1 MQVRYRW
8 TALQV
13 TTVFSVVFLL
23 LGFWSP
29 FFFLGLLLT
38 APLLLLGGYDLL
50 QKKHSLPRNFPILG
64 RFRYLIEAF
73 GPALHQYV
81 VESNKDGA
89 PFNRDLRS
97 LIYQRSKDIEGKKPF
112 GTELN
117 VYASDYLWLNHSMAP
132 KSKSQELR
140 LDIGGPECSRP
151 YNASIY
157 NISAM
162 SFGSLSGNAIMA
174 LNRGAKKG
182 NFFHTTGE
190 GGISRYHRM
199 PGGDLNWQIGSGYFG
214 CRDKAGNFDPDAFAD
229 QSADEQVKMVEIKI
243 SQGAKPG
250 HGGILPGEKVTAEI
264 AEARG
269 VPIGTDC
276 VSPAAHPAFSTPLE
290 LLEFIARLR
299 KLSGGKPVGF
309 KICIGHPWEFLGVC
323 KAMLETEIY
332 PDFIVVDG
340 AEGGTGAAPLEFTD
354 RIGFPLKEGLLIVHN
369 ALVGIGVRDKIRIGV
384 SGKVVTGIS
393 IAGMAALGAD
403 FVNTARGF
411 MFSLG
416 CIQAQMC
423 HSNHCPVGVAT
434 QNADLQKAL
443 DVADKS
449 ERVYH
454 FQRNTIR
461 ALKEVIQAA
470 GFDHP
475 SQLEPGHIYQRQG
488 PTEVHSYA
496 DVYHFLKPGEILAG
510 TDNSRFK
517 KFWDIASANSFSPDL
532 SRTGI

>member
-13 TTVFSVVFLL
+13 TTAFTVVFLL
-23 LGFWSP
+23 LGFWFP
-29 FFFLGLLLT
+29 FFFFGLLLT
-38 APLLLLGGYDLL
+38 VPLLALGIYDLL
-50 QKKHSLPRNFPILG
+50 QKKHSLPHNFPILG

-81 VESNKDGA
+81 VESNRDGA

-97 LIYQRSKDIEGKKPF
+97 LIYQRSKNIEGKKPF
-112 GTELN
+112 GTEMN

-132 KSKSQELR
+132 KSESRDLR
-140 LDIGGPECSRP
+140 LDIGGPQCSKP
-151 YNASIY
+151 YSASIY

-162 SFGSLSGNAIMA
+162 SFGSLSANAILA

-190 GGISRYHRM
+190 GGISRYHRQ

-214 CRDKAGNFDPDAFAD
+214 CRDNRGQFDPGAFAD
-229 QSADEQVKMVEIKI
+229 QAKDDQVKMIEIKI

-250 HGGILPGEKVTAEI
+250 HGGILPGDKVTAEI

-269 VPIGTDC
+269 VPIWTDC
-276 VSPAAHPAFSTPLE
+276 VSPPSHSAFSTPLE
-290 LLEFIARLR
+290 LMEFIARLR
-299 KLSGGKPVGF
+299 ELSAGKPIGF

-340 AEGGTGAAPLEFTD
+340 GEGGTGAAPLEFTD
-354 RIGFPLKEGLLIVHN
+354 RIGFPLKEGLLVVHN
-369 ALVGIGVRDKIRIGV
+369 ALTGIGVRDKIRIGV
-384 SGKVVTGIS
+384 SGKVVTGIG
-393 IAGMAALGAD
+393 IAGVVALGAD

-423 HSNHCPVGVAT
+423 HTNHCPVGVAT

-443 DVADKS
+443 DVTDKA
-449 ERVYH
+449 ERVYNFH
-454 FQRNTIR
+454 RNTVL
-461 ALKEVIQAA
+461 ALEEVVQAA

-475 SQLEPGHIYQRQG
+475 KQLEPSHLYQRQG
-488 PTEVHSYA
+488 ATTVLSYA
-496 DVYHFLKPGEILAG
+496 EVYHFLKSGELLTG
-510 TDNSRFK
+510 TDNQRFK
-517 KFWDIASANSFSPDL
+517 KFWEMASAKSFSPDVE
-532 SRTGI
+532 

>member
-1 MQVRYRW
+1 MQARYRW

-13 TTVFSVVFLL
+13 TAGINLIILL
-23 LGFWSP
+23 LGFWQP
-29 FFFLGLLLT
+29 VCLLGLFVT
-38 APLLLLGGYDLL
+38 APLLGLGIYDLL
-50 QKKHSLPRNFPILG
+50 QRKHSLPHNFPILG

-81 VESNKDGA
+81 VESNRDGA

-97 LIYQRSKDIEGKKPF
+97 LIYQRSKNIEGKKAF

-117 VYASDYLWLNHSMAP
+117 VYASDHLWLNHSMAP
-132 KSKSQELR
+132 KSKSEELR
-140 LDIGGPECSRP
+140 VTIGGPQCSQP
-151 YNASIY
+151 YSASIY

-162 SFGSLSGNAIMA
+162 SFGSLSANAILA

-190 GGISRYHRM
+190 GGISRYHRS

-214 CRDKAGNFDPDAFAD
+214 CRDSNGNFDPVAFAD
-229 QSADEQVKMVEIKI
+229 QAKDDQVKMIEIKI

-250 HGGILPGEKVTAEI
+250 HGGILPGGKVTAEI
-264 AEARG
+264 AEARS

-276 VSPAAHPAFSTPLE
+276 VSPPFHSAFSTPIE
-290 LLEFIARLR
+290 LLEFIGRLR
-299 KLSGGKPVGF
+299 ELSGGKPVGF

-323 KAMLETEIY
+323 KAMLKTKIY

-354 RIGFPLKEGLLIVHN
+354 RIGFPLKEGLLVVHN
-369 ALVGIGVRDKIRIGV
+369 ALIGIGVRDKIRIGV
-384 SGKVVTGIS
+384 SGKIVTGIG
-393 IAGMAALGAD
+393 IAGVVALGAD

-423 HSNHCPVGVAT
+423 HTNHCPVGVAT
-434 QNADLQKAL
+434 QDENLQKAL
-443 DVADKS
+443 DVTDKS

-454 FQRNTIR
+454 FHQNTIL

-470 GFDHP
+470 GFNHP
-475 SQLEPGHIYQRQG
+475 SQIKPCHLYQRQG
-488 PTEVHSYA
+488 PTTVKNYSEI
-496 DVYHFLKPGEILAG
+496 YHFLQPGELLAG
-510 TDNSRFK
+510 TDNPRFK
-517 KFWDIASANSFSPDL
+517 KFWEMANANSFSPE
-532 SRTGI
+532 TE

>member
-1 MQVRYRW
+1 MQARYRW

-13 TTVFSVVFLL
+13 TTALTLMFLL
-23 LGFWSP
+23 LGFWLP
-29 FFFLGLLLT
+29 FFFLGLFVT
-38 APLLLLGGYDLL
+38 VPLLALGLYDLV

-64 RFRYLIEAF
+64 RMRYLIEAF

-97 LIYQRSKDIEGKKPF
+97 LIYQRAKNLEGKKPF

-117 VYASDYLWLNHSMAP
+117 VYSPDYIWLNHSMAP
-132 KSKSQELR
+132 KKESQELR
-140 LDIGGPECSRP
+140 LDIGGPQCDKP

-162 SFGSLSGNAIMA
+162 SFGSLSANAILA
-174 LNRGAKKG
+174 LNTGAKKG

-190 GGISRYHRM
+190 GGISRYHRK

-214 CRDKAGNFDPDAFAD
+214 CRDKSGAFDPAAFAD
-229 QSADEQVKMVEIKI
+229 QATDDQVKMIEIKI

-269 VPIGTDC
+269 VPIGADC
-276 VSPAAHPAFSTPLE
+276 VSPPFHSAFSTPLE
-290 LLEFIARLR
+290 LMEFITNLR
-299 KLSGGKPVGF
+299 KLSGGKPIGF

-323 KAMLETEIY
+323 KAMVETKIC

-369 ALVGIGVRDKIRIGV
+369 ALTGIGVRDQIRVGV
-384 SGKVVTGIS
+384 SGKVVTGIG

-423 HSNHCPVGVAT
+423 HTNHCPVGVAT
-434 QNADLQKAL
+434 QDADLQKAL
-443 DVADKS
+443 DVPDKS

-454 FQRNTIR
+454 FHRNTIR
-461 ALKEVIQAA
+461 SVKEVVQAA
-470 GFDHP
+470 GFNHP
-475 SQLEPGHIYQRQG
+475 SQLEPHHIYQRHG
-488 PTEVHSYA
+488 STEIQSYSES
-496 DVYHFLKPGEILAG
+496 YHFLESGELLEG
-510 TDNSRFK
+510 TKNEEFR
-517 KFWDIASANSFSPDL
+517 KFWEIARADSFDP
-532 SRTGI
+532 RN

>member
-13 TTVFSVVFLL
+13 TAVFTLL
-23 LGFWSP
+23 FFFLGFWYP

-38 APLLLLGGYDLL
+38 VPLLALGGYDFI

-89 PFNRDLRS
+89 PFDRDLRS
-97 LIYQRSKDIEGKKPF
+97 LIYQRSKNLEAKKPF

-117 VYASDYLWLNHSMAP
+117 VYAGDYIWLNHSMAP
-132 KSKSQELR
+132 KKESRDLR
-140 LDIGGPECSRP
+140 VNIGGPQCSQP
-151 YNASIY
+151 YSASIY

-162 SFGSLSGNAIMA
+162 SFGSLSGNAILA
-174 LNRGAKKG
+174 LNTGAKKG

-190 GGISRYHRM
+190 GGISRYHRRA
-199 PGGDLNWQIGSGYFG
+199 GGDLNWQIGSGYFG
-214 CRDKAGNFDPDAFAD
+214 CRDSSGAFDPVAFAD
-229 QSADEQVKMVEIKI
+229 QSTDDQVKMIEIKI

-264 AEARG
+264 AEARK
-269 VPIGTDC
+269 VPIGVDC
-276 VSPAAHPAFSTPLE
+276 VSPSSHSAFTTPLE
-290 LLEFIARLR
+290 LMEFIARLR
-299 KLSGGKPVGF
+299 KLSGGKPIGF

-323 KAMLETEIY
+323 KAMLETDIY

-384 SGKVVTGIS
+384 SGKVVTGIG
-393 IAGMAALGAD
+393 IAATVALGAD
-403 FVNTARGF
+403 YVNTARGF

-423 HSNHCPVGVAT
+423 HTNHCPVGVAT
-434 QNADLQKAL
+434 QDAELQKAL
-443 DVADKS
+443 DVPDKS
-449 ERVYH
+449 ERVYNFH
-454 FQRNTIR
+454 RNTIR
-461 ALKEVIQAA
+461 ALKEVVQAA

-475 SQLEPGHIYQRQG
+475 SQLEPSHLYQRQG
-488 PTEVHSYA
+488 PTAVQSYSE
-496 DVYHFLKPGEILAG
+496 VYHFLKPGELLDG
-510 TDNSRFK
+510 TDNPRFK
-517 KFWDIASANSFSPDL
+517 KFWKMASANSFGPDQE
-532 SRTGI
+532 

>member
-13 TTVFSVVFLL
+13 TIALSILFIL
-23 LGFWSP
+23 LGLWHAGFFW
-29 FFFLGLLLT
+29 GLLLT
-38 APLLLLGGYDLL
+38 APLLLLGFIDLT
-50 QKKHSLPRNFPILG
+50 QKTHSLPHNFPILG
-64 RFRYLIEAF
+64 RMRYMIEAF

-97 LIYQRSKDIEGKKPF
+97 LVYQRSKNLEGKKAF

-117 VYASDYLWLNHSMAP
+117 VYASDYVWLNHSMAP
-132 KSKSQELR
+132 KHEPPCDLR
-140 LDIGGPECSRP
+140 LDIGGPQCSKP

-162 SFGSLSGNAIMA
+162 SFGSLSGNAIKA
-174 LNRGAKKG
+174 LNTGAKKG

-190 GGISRYHRM
+190 GGISRYHRQ
-199 PGGDLNWQIGSGYFG
+199 PAGDLNWQIGSGYFG
-214 CRDKAGNFDPDAFAD
+214 CRNSSGQFDAGAF
-229 QSADEQVKMVEIKI
+229 SEQARNEQIKMIEIKI

-269 VPIGTDC
+269 VPIGIDC
-276 VSPAAHPAFSTPLE
+276 VSPSCHSAFSTPIE
-290 LLEFIARLR
+290 LLEFVARLR
-299 KLSGGKPVGF
+299 DLSGGKPVGF
-309 KICIGHPWEFLGVC
+309 KVCIGHPWEFLGVC
-323 KAMLETEIY
+323 KAMLDTGIY

-354 RIGFPLKEGLLIVHN
+354 RIGFPLKEGVVFVHN
-369 ALVGIGVRDKIRIGV
+369 ALNGIGARDKVRVGA
-384 SGKVVTGIS
+384 SGKLVTGGG
-393 IAGMAALGAD
+393 IAAAVALGAD

-423 HSNHCPVGVAT
+423 HTNHCPVGVAT
-434 QNADLQKAL
+434 QDPGLQKAL
-443 DVADKS
+443 NVTDKS
-449 ERVYH
+449 ERVYNFH
-454 FQRNTIR
+454 RNTVR
-461 ALKEVIQAA
+461 ALQEVVQAT
-470 GFDHP
+470 GFTHP
-475 SQLEPGHIYQRQG
+475 SQLEPKHIYQRQG
-488 PTEVHSYA
+488 PTAIESYA
-496 DVYHFLKPGEILAG
+496 DIYTYLKPRELLEGC
-510 TDNSRFK
+510 DRPRFM
-517 KFWDIASANSFSPDL
+517 KFWEMARADSFNPGSE
-532 SRTGI
+532 

>member
-1 MQVRYRW
+1 MQARYRW

-13 TTVFSVVFLL
+13 TTAFTLIFLL
-23 LGFWSP
+23 LGLWIP
-29 FFFLGLLLT
+29 FFFFGLFLTLPLLALGL
-38 APLLLLGGYDLL
+38 YDLV

-64 RFRYLIEAF
+64 RLRYLIEAF

-97 LIYQRSKDIEGKKPF
+97 LIYQRSKNLEGKKPF
-112 GTELN
+112 GTEMD
-117 VYASDYLWLNHSMAP
+117 VYSSNHIWLNHSMTP
-132 KSKSQELR
+132 KKESRELR
-140 LDIGGPECSRP
+140 LEIGGPQCDKP

-162 SFGSLSGNAIMA
+162 SFGSLSANAILA
-174 LNRGAKKG
+174 LNSGAKKG
-182 NFFHTTGE
+182 GFFHTTGE
-190 GGISRYHRM
+190 GGISRYHRK

-214 CRDKAGNFDPDAFAD
+214 CRDKSGAFDPTAFAD
-229 QSADEQVKMVEIKI
+229 QSADEQVKMIEIKI

-269 VPIGTDC
+269 VPIGADC
-276 VSPAAHPAFSTPLE
+276 ISPPVHSAFTTPLE
-290 LLEFIARLR
+290 LMEFIARLR

-323 KAMLETEIY
+323 KAMLETEIC

-354 RIGFPLKEGLLIVHN
+354 SIGFPLKEGLLIVHN
-369 ALVGIGVRDKIRIGV
+369 ALTGIGLRDRIRIGV
-384 SGKVVTGIS
+384 SGKIVTGIG
-393 IAGMAALGAD
+393 IAGVVALGAD

-411 MFSLG
+411 MFALG

-423 HSNHCPVGVAT
+423 HTNHCPVGVAT
-434 QNADLQKAL
+434 QSADLQKAL

-454 FQRNTIR
+454 FHRNTIR
-461 ALKEVIQAA
+461 SVKEVVQAA
-470 GFDHP
+470 GFNHP
-475 SQLEPGHIYQRQG
+475 SQLEPKHIYQRQG
-488 PTEVHSYA
+488 PTEVQSYS
-496 DVYHFLKPGEILAG
+496 DVYHFLKPGELVEG
-510 TDNSRFK
+510 TDNPRFR
-517 KFWDIASANSFSPDL
+517 KFWDMASSNSFDP
-532 SRTGI
+532 TAG

>member
-13 TTVFSVVFLL
+13 TVIMNLIVLL
-23 LGFWSP
+23 LGFWKP

-38 APLLLLGGYDLL
+38 APLLALGIYDLL
-50 QKKHSLPRNFPILG
+50 QKTHSLPRNFPILG

-81 VESNKDGA
+81 VESNKGGA

-132 KSKSQELR
+132 KRKSRELR
-140 LDIGGPECSRP
+140 LTIGGPQCSKP
-151 YNASIY
+151 YSASIY

-162 SFGSLSGNAIMA
+162 SFGSLSGNAILA

-190 GGISRYHRM
+190 GGISRYHRS

-214 CRDKAGNFDPDAFAD
+214 CRNNNGDFNPTAFAD
-229 QSADEQVKMVEIKI
+229 QAKDDQVKMIEIKI

-250 HGGILPGEKVTAEI
+250 HGGILPGDKVTAEI

-269 VPIGTDC
+269 IPIGTDC
-276 VSPAAHPAFSTPLE
+276 VSPPSHSAFTTPLE
-290 LLEFIARLR
+290 LMAFIARLR
-299 KLSGGKPVGF
+299 ELSGGKPVGF
-309 KICIGHPWEFLGVC
+309 KICIGHPWEFHGVC

-354 RIGFPLKEGLLIVHN
+354 RIGFPLKEGLLVVHN
-369 ALVGIGVRDKIRIGV
+369 ALTGIGVRDKIRIGA
-384 SGKVVTGIS
+384 SGKVVTGIG
-393 IAGMAALGAD
+393 IAAVAALGAD

-423 HSNHCPVGVAT
+423 HTNHCPVGVAT
-434 QNADLQKAL
+434 QDANLEKAL
-443 DVADKS
+443 DVTDKA

-454 FQRNTIR
+454 FHRNTIL

-475 SQLEPGHIYQRQG
+475 SQLEPKHLYQRQG
-488 PTEVHSYA
+488 PTIVQNYA
-496 DVYHFLKPGEILAG
+496 EVYHFLKPGELLVG
-510 TDNSRFK
+510 TDNQRFK
-517 KFWDIASANSFSPDL
+517 KFWEMASANTFSPG
-532 SRTGI
+532 RE

>member
-1 MQVRYRW
+1 MQARYRW
-8 TALQV
+8 AALQV
-13 TTVFSVVFLL
+13 TVAFTLIFLL
-23 LGFWSP
+23 LGFWLP
-29 FFFLGLLLT
+29 FFFFGLLLT
-38 APLLLLGGYDLL
+38 APFLALGFYDLA
-50 QKKHSLPRNFPILG
+50 QKKHSLPHNFPILG
-64 RFRYLIEAF
+64 RLRYLIEAF

-81 VESNKDGA
+81 VESNKGGA

-97 LIYQRSKDIEGKKPF
+97 LIYQRSKNLEGKKPF

-117 VYASDYLWLNHSMAP
+117 VYAPDYVWLNHSMAP
-132 KSKSQELR
+132 KRESQELR
-140 LDIGGPECSRP
+140 LDIGGPQCDKP

-162 SFGSLSGNAIMA
+162 SFGSLSGNAILA

-190 GGISRYHRM
+190 GGISRYHRS

-214 CRDKAGNFDPDAFAD
+214 CRDKSGSFDPGAFAD
-229 QSADEQVKMVEIKI
+229 QSADEQVKMIEIKI

-276 VSPAAHPAFSTPLE
+276 VSPSSHSAFSTPLE
-290 LLEFIARLR
+290 LMAFIAQLR
-299 KLSGGKPVGF
+299 ILSGGKPVGF

-332 PDFIVVDG
+332 PDFIIVDG

-354 RIGFPLKEGLLIVHN
+354 RIGFPLKEGLLLVHN
-369 ALVGIGVRDKIRIGV
+369 ALTGIGVRDKIRIGV
-384 SGKVVTGIS
+384 SGKVVTGIG
-393 IAGMAALGAD
+393 IAAVVALGAD

-423 HSNHCPVGVAT
+423 HTNHCPVGIAT
-434 QNADLQKAL
+434 QNKDLQKAL
-443 DVADKS
+443 DVTDKS
-449 ERVYH
+449 ARVYH
-454 FQRNTIR
+454 FHRNTIQSV
-461 ALKEVIQAA
+461 KEVVQAA

-475 SQLEPGHIYQRQG
+475 SQLEPSHIYQRQG
-488 PTEVHSYA
+488 STTVQSYSEVYN
-496 DVYHFLKPGEILAG
+496 FLKPGELVEG
-510 TDNSRFK
+510 TDNPRFK
-517 KFWDIASANSFSPDL
+517 KFWNMASASRFTPDN
-532 SRTGI
+532 G